1 MVRKKI
7 SEGSK
12 SIVSSLVN
20 VVSVMLTVLN
30 NARVYIFEFIVDYL
44 GAPPNCPV
52 CRARANSTAV
62 LALEG
67 RFTNEF
73 LANGSARLVI
83 RIYILFEGCRYKSK
97 QISVFLRVRCG
108 NPAVHGLGTLQV

>member
-30 NARVYIFEFIVDYL
+30 NARVYRLEFI
-44 GAPPNCPV
+44 
-52 CRARANSTAV
+52 
-62 LALEG
+62 
-67 RFTNEF
+67 
-73 LANGSARLVI
+73 RL
-83 RIYILFEGCRYKSK
+83 
-97 QISVFLRVRCG
+97 
-108 NPAVHGLGTLQV
+108 GLGGVPKLVLFAERGPITQPC